1 MLLLCKEKEV
11 HPNHGKKA
19 VQGRVQAAPGPHD
32 QLHLY
37 PQGDFPPGDHL
48 QRQRRHRQAGV
59 GDDLPQ
65 EDLLVGVDGVDH
77 QVHQTLGF
85 RFELLLCHVAHLL
98 YINIFEN
105 SVLALFA
112 FEC

>member
-1 MLLLCKEKEV
+1 MPWL
-11 HPNHGKKA
+11 PNP
-19 VQGRVQAAPGPHD
+19 VI
-32 QLHLY
+32 LE
-37 PQGDFPPGDHL
+37 
-48 QRQRRHRQAGV
+48 AGQCEPTV
-59 GDDLPQ
+59 PQ
-65 EDLLVGVDGVDH
+65 ENLLVGVDGVDH